1 MIKYHQKAEE
11 LDMADSMSNIRERFS
26 NEDNLVYLDGNSLGK
41 LPRMAYRMSSDIMRK
56 QWGRNLIRSWNDHWL
71 DLDKR
76 LASKIAQIVGAYPDE
91 IFVGD
96 TTSLNLFKLVFASLK
111 IQTDR
116 KVLLTDSI
124 NFPTDHYI
132 LQGMVRQH
140 FQNHELK
147 IIPSQDGMSVQESD
161 IDHLLDRSV
170 AMLTLSHVNY
180 KSSFMYDMAKINK
193 KAKECGALMIWDLSH
208 SVGAIPIDLSVSKT
222 DMAVGCTYKFLNGGP
237 GSPAFLYVNRKL
249 QAKLEN
255 PIQSWFSHAKPFDFD
270 EKYIPSEGISKFA
283 ISTPSILSLSA
294 IEPGLDITLEA
305 GLRTIRKKSLK
316 QSEFLIEMIRSE
328 LHPIGFQLASP
339 AESTQRGSHVSIRHE
354 EAYRINKA
362 LIEPVEKRTI
372 FIPDFRPPDNIRIGI
387 TPLYLKFTELVQ
399 TIERIKE
406 IVENNEY
413 LNYSNEKTGVT

>member
-1 MIKYHQKAEE
+1 
-11 LDMADSMSNIRERFS
+11 
-26 NEDNLVYLDGNSLGK
+26 
-41 LPRMAYRMSSDIMRK
+41 
-56 QWGRNLIRSWNDHWL
+56 
-71 DLDKR
+71 
-76 LASKIAQIVGAYPDE
+76 
-91 IFVGD
+91 
-96 TTSLNLFKLVFASLK
+96 
-111 IQTDR
+111 
-116 KVLLTDSI
+116 
-124 NFPTDHYI
+124 
-132 LQGMVRQH
+132 
-140 FQNHELK
+140 
-147 IIPSQDGMSVQESD
+147 
-161 IDHLLDRSV
+161 
-170 AMLTLSHVNY
+170 
-180 KSSFMYDMAKINK
+180 
-193 KAKECGALMIWDLSH
+193 MIWDLSH

-406 IVENNEY
+406 IVENKEY